1 MSGEVPMA
9 KPLKKRKKTASQS
22 QSDAT
27 VSQAEKVSDI
37 SGGTAATNGA
47 PGPEDAAV
55 APRST
60 ETVAEHQ
67 AAGSSYKKRLKKDK
81 RAAAA
86 AAASAAVNAAAA
98 SEPSPIPSP
107 TTLGDSIT
115 TGMEA
120 VQATANGDAASDKDA
135 KKAAKKARKAAA
147 AATALAVAG
156 SNEPTSQ
163 GASETKLSK
172 KQRKRLA
179 ASDTE
184 ATPETGAEVKAVKP
198 KAKKAKMTEL
208 LVQTNNESSRK
219 LAAVGD
225 AALARSSKPIVR
237 STYSEHA
244 ATAAQSKS
252 DVASLR
258 ESRATTIIGT
268 NLKPIREFVNSGF
281 GPKLLQSCSGFAT
294 PSPIQSECWAPACS
308 GEDVVGIAATGSGK
322 TLAFGLP
329 ALAHCGAQIAA
340 GVADGR
346 TPSVLV
352 IAPTRELAVQ
362 ISEVLENAGKPVG
375 LTALCVYGG
384 VPKHP
389 QAKTLRAGVN
399 VLVATPGRLED
410 LMNDNAARL
419 HQVTFLVLDEADRML
434 DLGFEPHIRAIAN
447 KTRADRQTLMFS
459 ATWPPAI
466 QRLASEFLS
475 TPVRVT
481 IGSADLSAS
490 HSVSQV
496 IEVIDPRARDKRLQ
510 QLLQQYH
517 DPKRTN
523 RIIVFVLYKKEAARV
538 EGMLKRAGWKAVAV
552 HGDATQAAR
561 TAAVDS
567 FKAGTVGLLI
577 ATDVAA
583 RGLDIPDVEV
593 VINYSFPLTTE
604 DYVHRIGR
612 TGRAGKTGAAHTFFS
627 GESDKPRAGELIN
640 VLREAGQP
648 VPEELLAFGTTVKKK
663 ESKLYGAHFKDVDFS
678 QKATKMTF
686 DDSDDE

>member
-1 MSGEVPMA
+1 MGGEA
-9 KPLKKRKKTASQS
+9 LTGQSSKKKKSSAQS
-22 QSDAT
+22 EDNITST
-27 VSQAEKVSDI
+27 PK
-37 SGGTAATNGA
+37 AAADNQNGLT
-47 PGPEDAAV
+47 DSAV
-55 APRST
+55 TPKS
-60 ETVAEHQ
+60 E
-67 AAGSSYKKRLKKDK
+67 AGSSYKKKLKKE
-81 RAAAA
+81 RRAAAEAVAAAA
-86 AAASAAVNAAAA
+86 AAAVSATDVVSPASPGDLQTDVPVTSPIGSAETTANAAI
-98 SEPSPIPSP
+98 EK
-107 TTLGDSIT
+107 DS
-115 TGMEA
+115 
-120 VQATANGDAASDKDA
+120 

-147 AATALAVAG
+147 AASANGNSGDQPDQNT
-156 SNEPTSQ
+156 P
-163 GASETKLSK
+163 SK
-172 KQRKRLA
+172 KERKRLA
-179 ASDTE
+179 SSDADASQDTSPT
-184 ATPETGAEVKAVKP
+184 AKSGKTKT
-198 KAKKAKMTEL
+198 KKAKLAQPAAQIEKGAP
-208 LVQTNNESSRK
+208 RK

-244 ATAAQSKS
+244 ATQGQTDKA
-252 DVASLR
+252 VAELR
-258 ESRATTIIGT
+258 ESRATVVTGVD
-268 NLKPIREFVNSGF
+268 LKPIREFAHSGF
-281 GPKLLQSCSGFAT
+281 SPKLLQSCSSFAT

-308 GEDVVGIAATGSGK
+308 GEDVIGIAATGSGK

-329 ALAHCGAQIAA
+329 ALAHAQAQIAA

-346 TPSVLV
+346 TPSVLM

-389 QAKTLRAGVN
+389 QAKTLRGGVN

-496 IEVIDPRARDKRLQ
+496 VEVIDPRARDKRLQ
-510 QLLQQYH
+510 QLLQQYQ
-517 DPKRTN
+517 DPKRSN

-538 EGMLKRAGWKAVAV
+538 ENMLTRAGWKAAAV

-561 TAAVDS
+561 TAAVDG
-567 FKAGTVGLLI
+567 FKAGTTTLLI

-663 ESKLYGAHFKDVDFS
+663 ESKLYGAHFKDVDFT
-678 QKATKMTF
+678 QKATKKTF